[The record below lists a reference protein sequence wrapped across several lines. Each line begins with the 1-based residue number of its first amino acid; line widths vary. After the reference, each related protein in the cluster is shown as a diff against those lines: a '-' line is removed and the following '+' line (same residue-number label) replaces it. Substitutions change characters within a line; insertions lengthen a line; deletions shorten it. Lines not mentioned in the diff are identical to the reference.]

1 MSGASR
7 PLALALGGLIALA
20 AGMGIGRFL
29 YTPILPWMVEAL
41 GLSRGQAGLIASAN
55 YGGYLAGA
63 LVAATPLIAGSRR
76 AWFLGALA
84 ASALSTAAM
93 ALVSSIAEFLLL
105 RFVGGVASAF
115 VLVFASALV
124 LERLAGDARPWLS
137 SLYFGGVGV
146 GIAFS
151 ALMVAGLAALGQDWR
166 ALWLGGGIA
175 AFAALAFVPALVP
188 NRAELPLP
196 PAPERGALERA
207 LVALVI
213 AYGLFGFGYVI
224 TATFI
229 IDIVRASPE
238 SRALE
243 TTVWLVVGLA
253 GIPSVWGWTRAAQR
267 VGIYRA
273 FALACWTLA
282 AGVVASVLWHTGAG
296 LLFAGALL
304 GGTIMG
310 ITALGLMG
318 ARRLARGDPRR
329 MLALITASF
338 GLGQIAGPYFA
349 GVMHDAT
356 GSFLAPSLIAAGG
369 LIFGGLLV
377 LRSGARD

>member
-338 GLGQIAGPYFA
+338 SLGQIAGPYFA

>member
-1 MSGASR
+1 MSGAPR
-7 PLALALGGLIALA
+7 PVALALGGLIALA

-41 GLSRGQAGLIASAN
+41 GLTKGQAGLIASAN
-55 YGGYLAGA
+55 YAGYLAGA

-76 AWFLGALA
+76 AWLLGALA

-93 ALVSSIAEFLLL
+93 ALVSSMAAFLAL
-105 RFVGGVASAF
+105 RFAGGVASAL
-115 VLVFASALV
+115 VMVFASALV
-124 LERLAGDARPWLS
+124 LERLAGDPRAWLS
-137 SLYFGGVGV
+137 SLFFGGVGV

-175 AFAALAFVPALVP
+175 ALAALALVP
-188 NRAELPLP
+188 GLVPDRAEAPLP
-196 PAPERGALERA
+196 AARARGALDRA
-207 LVALVI
+207 LIALIV

-229 IDIVRASPE
+229 IDIVRATPD
-238 SRALE
+238 SRVLE
-243 TTVWLVVGLA
+243 TLVWLVVGLA
-253 GIPSVWGWTRAAQR
+253 GIPSVWGWTLAAQR
-267 VGIYRA
+267 IGITRA

-282 AGVVASVLWHTGAG
+282 AGVGASVLWHTGFG
-296 LLFAGALL
+296 LLLAGALL

-369 LIFGGLLV
+369 LVLGGLRV
-377 LRSGARD
+377 LRTGARG

>member
-1 MSGASR
+1 MSGVSR

>member
-243 TTVWLVVGLA
+243 MTVWLVVGLA

>member
-1 MSGASR
+1 MSAAPR
-7 PLALALGGLIALA
+7 PIALALGGLIALA

-41 GLSRGQAGLIASAN
+41 GLTKAQAGLIASAN

-63 LVAATPLIAGSRR
+63 LLAATPLVAGSRR
-76 AWFLGALA
+76 AWFVGALA

-93 ALVSSIAEFLLL
+93 ALASSMAAFLLL
-105 RFVGGVASAF
+105 RFAGGVASAF

-124 LERLAGDARPWLS
+124 LDRLAGEARPWLS

-175 AFAALAFVPALVP
+175 ALVALALVPGLVP
-188 NRAELPLP
+188 NRVELPLP
-196 PAPERGALERA
+196 PPRERGALDRA

-224 TATFI
+224 TATFV

-238 SRALE
+238 SRMLE
-243 TTVWLVVGLA
+243 TMVWLVVGLA

-267 VGIYRA
+267 IGIYRA
-273 FALACWTLA
+273 FAIACWTLA
-282 AGVVASVLWHTGAG
+282 AGVGASVLWHTSAG
-296 LLFAGALL
+296 LLLAGALL

-349 GVMHDAT
+349 GAMHDAS
-356 GSFLAPSLIAAGG
+356 GSFLAPSLIAAGA
-369 LIFGGLLV
+369 LIFGGLMV
-377 LRSGARD
+377 LLTAGRS

>member
-93 ALVSSIAEFLLL
+93 ALVSSIAGFLLL

-338 GLGQIAGPYFA
+338 SLGQIAGPYFA

>member
-1 MSGASR
+1 MSAALR
-7 PLALALGGLIALA
+7 PVALALGGLIALA

-41 GLSRGQAGLIASAN
+41 GLSKGQAGLIASAN

-93 ALVSSIAEFLLL
+93 ALVSSMTAFLLL
-105 RFVGGVASAF
+105 RFAGGVASAF
-115 VLVFASALV
+115 VLVFASSLV
-124 LERLAGDARPWLS
+124 LDRLAGETRPWLS

-151 ALMVAGLAALGQDWR
+151 ALMVAALAAFGQDWR

-175 AFAALAFVPALVP
+175 ALAALAFVPGLVP
-188 NRAELPLP
+188 NRAEATP
-196 PAPERGALERA
+196 PPPRERGALDRA

-224 TATFI
+224 TATFL
-229 IDIVRASPE
+229 IDIVRASPQA
-238 SRALE
+238 RMLE
-243 TTVWLVVGLA
+243 TMVWLVVGLA
-253 GIPSVWGWTRAAQR
+253 GIPSVWGWTRAAQLI
-267 VGIYRA
+267 GISRA

-282 AGVVASVLWHTGAG
+282 AGVGASVLWHTASG
-296 LLFAGALL
+296 LLLAGALL

-310 ITALGLMG
+310 ITALGLMD

-329 MLALITASF
+329 MLALVTASF

-349 GVMHDAT
+349 GAMHDAT
-356 GSFLAPSLIAAGG
+356 GSFLAPSLVAAGG
-369 LIFGGLLV
+369 LVFGGLLV
-377 LRSGARD
+377 IRRGERG